1 MKDNAIPLKSKVP
14 YDQLRPYVVSELHKE
29 ESWSRGSD
37 SAESKENIDT
47 NIEDNLS
54 DDSIKISDNK
64 LHKSNV
70 HLH

>member
-1 MKDNAIPLKSKVP
+1 MKDNAIPLKTKVP

-29 ESWSRGSD
+29 ERCSRGSE
-37 SAESKENIDT
+37 SAEGKENTDT

-54 DDSIKISDNK
+54 DNSIKISDNK

-70 HLH
+70 RLH